1 MDMQEKIPL
10 LAIAGPTASGKT
22 KLAVELAKAFDGEV
36 ISADSMQVY
45 RGMTIGTAQPTLEEM
60 EGIPHHLIGF
70 LDPDEA
76 FSVAQYVELARA
88 KIREVH
94 NRGKLP
100 ILAGGTGLYL
110 SSVVDNIDF
119 HEIKSDP
126 DLRRELEA
134 RAREEGGEAL
144 LRELASF
151 DPELAAALHPNN
163 LGRILR
169 AIEVYRLTG
178 KPMSLHQEES
188 RQKPGNYALCY
199 LGLCYDNRQKLYDR
213 INLRVDLMVEA
224 GLLQEAE
231 DLFRSRFAGTARQAI
246 GYKELEGYFSGGTPL
261 EDCLEAIK
269 LGSRRYA
276 KRQLT
281 WFRRDGR
288 IHWIA
293 VDRFPSWREVLEE
306 AQNTLVKSGILCYT
320 K

>member
-1 MDMQEKIPL
+1 M
-10 LAIAGPTASGKT
+10 
-22 KLAVELAKAFDGEV
+22 
-36 ISADSMQVY
+36 
-45 RGMTIGTAQPTLEEM
+45 
-60 EGIPHHLIGF
+60 
-70 LDPDEA
+70 
-76 FSVAQYVELARA
+76 
-88 KIREVH
+88 
-94 NRGKLP
+94 
-100 ILAGGTGLYL
+100 
-110 SSVVDNIDF
+110 
-119 HEIKSDP
+119 
-126 DLRRELEA
+126 EA

-246 GYKELEGYFSGGTPL
+246 G
-261 EDCLEAIK
+261 
-269 LGSRRYA
+269 
-276 KRQLT
+276 
-281 WFRRDGR
+281 
-288 IHWIA
+288 
-293 VDRFPSWREVLEE
+293 
-306 AQNTLVKSGILCYT
+306 
-320 K
+320 

>member
-1 MDMQEKIPL
+1 MDRKQKIPL

-22 KLAVELAKAFDGEV
+22 KLAVQLAKAFDGEV

-45 RGMTIGTAQPTLEEM
+45 RGMVIGTAQPTPEEM

-76 FSVAQYVELARA
+76 FSVAQYVELARE

-94 NRGKLP
+94 GRGKLP
-100 ILAGGTGLYL
+100 ILVGGTGLYL
-110 SSVVDNIDF
+110 SSVIDNIDF
-119 HEIKSDP
+119 QEIKSDP
-126 DLRRELEA
+126 ALRRELEE

-151 DPELAAALHPNN
+151 DPELAKTLHPNN

-199 LGLCYDNRQKLYDR
+199 LGLTYDDRQKLYDR

-224 GLLQEAE
+224 GLLKEAE
-231 DLFRSRFAGTARQAI
+231 ELFHSPFAGTARQAI
-246 GYKELEGYFSGGTPL
+246 GYKELEGYFFGDTPL

-281 WFRRDGR
+281 WFRRDER

-293 VDRFPSWREVLEE
+293 VDRYPSWREVLEE

>member
-1 MDMQEKIPL
+1 
-10 LAIAGPTASGKT
+10 
-22 KLAVELAKAFDGEV
+22 
-36 ISADSMQVY
+36 
-45 RGMTIGTAQPTLEEM
+45 
-60 EGIPHHLIGF
+60 
-70 LDPDEA
+70 
-76 FSVAQYVELARA
+76 
-88 KIREVH
+88 
-94 NRGKLP
+94 
-100 ILAGGTGLYL
+100 
-110 SSVVDNIDF
+110 
-119 HEIKSDP
+119 
-126 DLRRELEA
+126 
-134 RAREEGGEAL
+134 
-144 LRELASF
+144 
-151 DPELAAALHPNN
+151 
-163 LGRILR
+163 
-169 AIEVYRLTG
+169 
-178 KPMSLHQEES
+178 MSLHQEES

>member
-45 RGMTIGTAQPTLEEM
+45 RGMAIGTAQPTLEEM

-119 HEIKSDP
+119 HEIKSHP

-144 LRELASF
+144 LRELQSLTWSSAVLFHRRPGADSWSSGVS
-151 DPELAAALHPNN
+151 PHRKAHEPAPGGIAA
-163 LGRILR
+163 
-169 AIEVYRLTG
+169 
-178 KPMSLHQEES
+178 
-188 RQKPGNYALCY
+188 
-199 LGLCYDNRQKLYDR
+199 
-213 INLRVDLMVEA
+213 EA
-224 GLLQEAE
+224 GQLRPLLP
-231 DLFRSRFAGTARQAI
+231 G
-246 GYKELEGYFSGGTPL
+246 PL
-261 EDCLEAIK
+261 L
-269 LGSRRYA
+269 
-276 KRQLT
+276 
-281 WFRRDGR
+281 
-288 IHWIA
+288 
-293 VDRFPSWREVLEE
+293 
-306 AQNTLVKSGILCYT
+306 
-320 K
+320 

>member
-45 RGMTIGTAQPTLEEM
+45 RGMAIGTAQPTLEEM

-134 RAREEGGEAL
+134 RAR
-144 LRELASF
+144 
-151 DPELAAALHPNN
+151 
-163 LGRILR
+163 
-169 AIEVYRLTG
+169 VG
-178 KPMSLHQEES
+178 KPCC
-188 RQKPGNYALCY
+188 GNWH
-199 LGLCYDNRQKLYDR
+199 
-213 INLRVDLMVEA
+213 
-224 GLLQEAE
+224 
-231 DLFRSRFAGTARQAI
+231 
-246 GYKELEGYFSGGTPL
+246 PL
-261 EDCLEAIK
+261 T
-269 LGSRRYA
+269 R
-276 KRQLT
+276 
-281 WFRRDGR
+281 
-288 IHWIA
+288 
-293 VDRFPSWREVLEE
+293 SWRRPSTPTTWGGFCGPSRCTASPE
-306 AQNTLVKSGILCYT
+306 SP
-320 K
+320 